1 MADETFD
8 NVPIRV
14 VRSESQG
21 AYLIQIGLDGA
32 FRTFAAMKLG
42 KLDSLREQAR
52 ADQAAAQQAQAD
64 QAARDQREAAAQQSA
79 GQEQPQAVVPPP
91 PAQ

>member
-1 MADETFD
+1 MSDEVHE

-21 AYLIQIGLDGA
+21 AYLIQIGVEGA
-32 FRTFAAMKLG
+32 YRTFASMKLG
-42 KLDSLREQAR
+42 KLDFLREQAR
-52 ADQAAAQQAQAD
+52 AQASQASQP
-64 QAARDQREAAAQQSA
+64 EA
-79 GQEQPQAVVPPP
+79 PLTPPP

>member
-1 MADETFD
+1 MADEVFE

-21 AYLIQIGLDGA
+21 AYLIQLGVEGA
-32 FRTFAAMKLG
+32 YRTFASMKLG

-52 ADQAAAQQAQAD
+52 QAAT
-64 QAARDQREAAAQQSA
+64 
-79 GQEQPQAVVPPP
+79 QESQTETPLTPPP